1 MRSEYGY
8 RYQKSVVLSPVSA
21 DQKGQC
27 FNFFRRSESL
37 RSKIYFLIAPF
48 DPWNI
53 DERVKA
59 ELALPPTKIDLSRG
73 AMPGYRG
80 HVPRLRYRFGESYGS
95 LSTVL

>member
-1 MRSEYGY
+1 MSIFDKNR
-8 RYQKSVVLSPVSA
+8 
-21 DQKGQC
+21 
-27 FNFFRRSESL
+27 N
-37 RSKIYFLIAPF
+37 KIIAPY
-48 DPWNI
+48 DPWNM

-73 AMPGYRG
+73 AIPGYRG